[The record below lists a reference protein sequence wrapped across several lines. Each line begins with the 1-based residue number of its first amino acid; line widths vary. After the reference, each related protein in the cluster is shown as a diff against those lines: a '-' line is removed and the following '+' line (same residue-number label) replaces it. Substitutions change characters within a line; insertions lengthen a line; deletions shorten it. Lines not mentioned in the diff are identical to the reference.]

1 MSTREPQA
9 VSDLHATVRVPRTRN
24 WLRRMFAFAGPA
36 YLVSVGYMDPGNW
49 ATDLAGGAKFGYQ
62 LVWVLVM
69 SNLMAILLQTLS
81 ARLGVVTGRDLAQAC
96 RDFYPRFMVW
106 PLWILCEIAI
116 VACDLAEVLGAA
128 IGLQL
133 LFGIPLLA
141 GVIITALDVLLLLVL
156 TNYGI
161 RRMEAFIILLVLTI
175 GGCFAVQMMLS
186 QPDLAAILHAV
197 VPRGDDGRP
206 SLIARSPGG
215 GVSVLGLHAESLF
228 VAMGILGA
236 TVMPHNLYLHSALVQ
251 SREIEPTV
259 EGKREACRMN
269 FVDSAIALNAAL
281 FVNGAILV
289 LAAAA
294 FHRHGFLGVGS
305 LHEAHRLLAP
315 LLGTALAPILFAVAL
330 LCAGQASTVTG
341 TLAGQIVMEGFLRVR
356 VRPWLRRVVSR
367 GLAIIPAVIVIVVQ
381 GERGVDQLLVLSQ
394 VALSLQ
400 LSFAVIPLVTFTSD
414 RRHMGPFVN
423 PWWVR
428 VLAIVTTAI
437 IMGLNGK
444 LAVET
449 ILGWV
454 AHSPGAWWLWVVLIP
469 SALGLLVLLVAL
481 LVLPFFGEAA
491 RRSRS
496 PRPSR
501 RWPRRARAPLAARVR
516 RARSSRSTGIRAAT
530 GGSPWPWSSPSP
542 TRTCSISCAAPSSPP
557 GRSWC
562 SCTSP
567 RARRATGS
575 ASRAWT
581 AKAARTAPRSRRW
594 RASSA
599 SAGRD
604 PRCASAT
611 ATPRARS
618 RASWARRGA
627 DLLVTGSHGHSGIS
641 DVVFG
646 ATVSRV
652 RHLVRCQVLTV
663 PPRPAELIAAW
674 VVWGRGSSRAWRA
687 SPGSC
692 SRRPGGTTSPAA
704 TRATTGPWRA
714 TCSHRVR
721 RSCRRR

>member
-481 LVLPFFGEAA
+481 LVLPFFGRGGPSLALPAAEPAMVAAGSRAA
-491 RRSRS
+491 RGTGTAREVEPLHWHSGS
-496 PRPSR
+496 YR
-501 RWPRRARAPLAARVR
+501 RIAVAVELAEPDENVLHFLRRAELAPGAELVFVHVAESAASQWLGEQSLDSESREDRTALEALAREFGER
-516 RARSSRSTGIRAAT
+516 GTRSSVRLGH
-530 GGSPWPWSSPSP
+530 GDP
-542 TRTCSISCAAPSSPP
+542 
-557 GRSWC
+557 
-562 SCTSP
+562 
-567 RARRATGS
+567 AREI
-575 ASRAWT
+575 
-581 AKAARTAPRSRRW
+581 ARIV
-594 RASSA
+594 
-599 SAGRD
+599 GEE
-604 PRCASAT
+604 
-611 ATPRARS
+611 
-618 RASWARRGA
+618 GA

-663 PPRPAELIAAW
+663 PPA
-674 VVWGRGSSRAWRA
+674 
-687 SPGSC
+687 
-692 SRRPGGTTSPAA
+692 RRN
-704 TRATTGPWRA
+704 
-714 TCSHRVR
+714 
-721 RSCRRR
+721 

>member
-133 LFGIPLLA
+133 LFGIPLLV

-367 GLAIIPAVIVIVVQ
+367 GLAIIPAVLVIVVQ

-481 LVLPFFGEAA
+481 LVLPFFGRGGPSLAFPVAEPAMVAAGSRAA
-491 RRSRS
+491 RGTGTAREVEPLHWHSGS
-496 PRPSR
+496 YR
-501 RWPRRARAPLAARVR
+501 RIAVAVELAEPDENVLHFLRRAELAPGAELVFVHVAESAASQWLGEQSLDSESREDRTALEALAREFGER
-516 RARSSRSTGIRAAT
+516 GTRSSVRLGH
-530 GGSPWPWSSPSP
+530 GDP
-542 TRTCSISCAAPSSPP
+542 
-557 GRSWC
+557 
-562 SCTSP
+562 
-567 RARRATGS
+567 AREI
-575 ASRAWT
+575 
-581 AKAARTAPRSRRW
+581 ARIV
-594 RASSA
+594 
-599 SAGRD
+599 GEV
-604 PRCASAT
+604 
-611 ATPRARS
+611 
-618 RASWARRGA
+618 GA

-663 PPRPAELIAAW
+663 PPA
-674 VVWGRGSSRAWRA
+674 
-687 SPGSC
+687 
-692 SRRPGGTTSPAA
+692 RRN
-704 TRATTGPWRA
+704 
-714 TCSHRVR
+714 
-721 RSCRRR
+721 

>member
-481 LVLPFFGEAA
+481 LVLPFFGRGGPSLALTAAEPAMAAAGSRAA
-491 RRSRS
+491 RGTGTAREVEPLHWHSGS
-496 PRPSR
+496 YR
-501 RWPRRARAPLAARVR
+501 RIAVAVELAEPDENVLHFLRRAELAPGAELVFVHVAESAASQWLGEQSLDSESREDRTALEALAREFGER
-516 RARSSRSTGIRAAT
+516 GT
-530 GGSPWPWSSPSP
+530 
-542 TRTCSISCAAPSSPP
+542 
-557 GRSWC
+557 RSWVRLGHGD
-562 SCTSP
+562 P
-567 RARRATGS
+567 AREI
-575 ASRAWT
+575 
-581 AKAARTAPRSRRW
+581 ARIV
-594 RASSA
+594 
-599 SAGRD
+599 GEE
-604 PRCASAT
+604 
-611 ATPRARS
+611 
-618 RASWARRGA
+618 GA

-663 PPRPAELIAAW
+663 PPA
-674 VVWGRGSSRAWRA
+674 
-687 SPGSC
+687 
-692 SRRPGGTTSPAA
+692 RRN
-704 TRATTGPWRA
+704 
-714 TCSHRVR
+714 
-721 RSCRRR
+721 

>member
-69 SNLMAILLQTLS
+69 SNLMAVLLQTLS

-428 VLAIVTTAI
+428 VLAIVTTVI

-469 SALGLLVLLVAL
+469 SALGLVVLLVAL
-481 LVLPFFGEAA
+481 LVLPFFGRGGPSLAFPAAEPAMVAAGSRAA
-491 RRSRS
+491 RGTGTAREVEPLHWHSGS
-496 PRPSR
+496 YR
-501 RWPRRARAPLAARVR
+501 RIAVAVELAEPDENVLHFLRRAELAPGAELVFVHVAESAASQWLGEQSLDSESREDRTALEALAREFGER
-516 RARSSRSTGIRAAT
+516 GTRSSVRLGH
-530 GGSPWPWSSPSP
+530 GDP
-542 TRTCSISCAAPSSPP
+542 
-557 GRSWC
+557 
-562 SCTSP
+562 
-567 RARRATGS
+567 AREI
-575 ASRAWT
+575 
-581 AKAARTAPRSRRW
+581 ARIV
-594 RASSA
+594 
-599 SAGRD
+599 GEE
-604 PRCASAT
+604 
-611 ATPRARS
+611 
-618 RASWARRGA
+618 GV

-663 PPRPAELIAAW
+663 PPA
-674 VVWGRGSSRAWRA
+674 
-687 SPGSC
+687 
-692 SRRPGGTTSPAA
+692 RRN
-704 TRATTGPWRA
+704 
-714 TCSHRVR
+714 
-721 RSCRRR
+721 

>member
-481 LVLPFFGEAA
+481 LVLPFFGRGGPSLAFPAAEPAMAAAGSRAA
-491 RRSRS
+491 RGTGTAREVEPLHWHSGS
-496 PRPSR
+496 YR
-501 RWPRRARAPLAARVR
+501 RIAVAVELAEPDENVLHFLRRAELAPGAELVFVHVAESAASHWLGEQSLDSESREDRTALEALAREFGER
-516 RARSSRSTGIRAAT
+516 GT
-530 GGSPWPWSSPSP
+530 
-542 TRTCSISCAAPSSPP
+542 
-557 GRSWC
+557 RSWVRLGHGD
-562 SCTSP
+562 P
-567 RARRATGS
+567 AREI
-575 ASRAWT
+575 
-581 AKAARTAPRSRRW
+581 ARIV
-594 RASSA
+594 
-599 SAGRD
+599 GEE
-604 PRCASAT
+604 
-611 ATPRARS
+611 
-618 RASWARRGA
+618 GA

-663 PPRPAELIAAW
+663 PPA
-674 VVWGRGSSRAWRA
+674 
-687 SPGSC
+687 
-692 SRRPGGTTSPAA
+692 RRN
-704 TRATTGPWRA
+704 
-714 TCSHRVR
+714 
-721 RSCRRR
+721 

>member
-481 LVLPFFGEAA
+481 LVLPFFGRGGPSLAFPAAEPAMVAAGSRAA
-491 RRSRS
+491 RGTGTAREVEPLHWHSGS
-496 PRPSR
+496 YR
-501 RWPRRARAPLAARVR
+501 RIAVAVELAEPDENVLHFLRRAELAPGAELVFVHVAESAASQWLGEQSLDSESREDRTALEALAREFGER
-516 RARSSRSTGIRAAT
+516 GTRSSVRLGH
-530 GGSPWPWSSPSP
+530 GDP
-542 TRTCSISCAAPSSPP
+542 
-557 GRSWC
+557 
-562 SCTSP
+562 
-567 RARRATGS
+567 AREI
-575 ASRAWT
+575 
-581 AKAARTAPRSRRW
+581 ARIV
-594 RASSA
+594 
-599 SAGRD
+599 GEE
-604 PRCASAT
+604 
-611 ATPRARS
+611 
-618 RASWARRGA
+618 GA

-663 PPRPAELIAAW
+663 PPA
-674 VVWGRGSSRAWRA
+674 
-687 SPGSC
+687 
-692 SRRPGGTTSPAA
+692 RRN
-704 TRATTGPWRA
+704 
-714 TCSHRVR
+714 
-721 RSCRRR
+721 

>member
-1 MSTREPQA
+1 MSAREPQA

-133 LFGIPLLA
+133 LFGIPLLV

-175 GGCFAVQMMLS
+175 GGCFAVQMLLS

-356 VRPWLRRVVSR
+356 VRPWLRRIVSR
-367 GLAIIPAVIVIVVQ
+367 GLAIIPAVLVIVVQ

-428 VLAIVTTAI
+428 VLAIVTTLI
-437 IMGLNGK
+437 ILGLNGK

-481 LVLPFFGEAA
+481 LVLPFFGRGGPSLALPTAEPAMAA
-491 RRSRS
+491 AGSRVARGTGTAREVEPLHWHSGSYRRIAVAVELAE
-496 PRPSR
+496 PDENVLHFL
-501 RWPRRARAPLAARVR
+501 RRAELAPGAELVFVHVAESAASQWLGEQSLDSESREDRTALEALAREFGER
-516 RARSSRSTGIRAAT
+516 GTRSSVRLGH
-530 GGSPWPWSSPSP
+530 GDP
-542 TRTCSISCAAPSSPP
+542 
-557 GRSWC
+557 
-562 SCTSP
+562 
-567 RARRATGS
+567 AREI
-575 ASRAWT
+575 
-581 AKAARTAPRSRRW
+581 ARIV
-594 RASSA
+594 
-599 SAGRD
+599 GEV
-604 PRCASAT
+604 
-611 ATPRARS
+611 
-618 RASWARRGA
+618 GA

-663 PPRPAELIAAW
+663 PPA
-674 VVWGRGSSRAWRA
+674 
-687 SPGSC
+687 
-692 SRRPGGTTSPAA
+692 RRN
-704 TRATTGPWRA
+704 
-714 TCSHRVR
+714 
-721 RSCRRR
+721 

>member
-481 LVLPFFGEAA
+481 LVLPFFGRGGPSLALPAAEPAMAAAGSRAA
-491 RRSRS
+491 RGTGTAREVEPLHWHSGS
-496 PRPSR
+496 YR
-501 RWPRRARAPLAARVR
+501 RIAVAVELAEPDENVLHFLRRAELAPGAELVFVHVAESAASHWLGEQSLDSESREDRTALEALAREFGER
-516 RARSSRSTGIRAAT
+516 GTRSSVRLGH
-530 GGSPWPWSSPSP
+530 GDP
-542 TRTCSISCAAPSSPP
+542 
-557 GRSWC
+557 
-562 SCTSP
+562 
-567 RARRATGS
+567 AREI
-575 ASRAWT
+575 
-581 AKAARTAPRSRRW
+581 ARIV
-594 RASSA
+594 
-599 SAGRD
+599 GEV
-604 PRCASAT
+604 
-611 ATPRARS
+611 
-618 RASWARRGA
+618 GA

-663 PPRPAELIAAW
+663 PPA
-674 VVWGRGSSRAWRA
+674 
-687 SPGSC
+687 
-692 SRRPGGTTSPAA
+692 RRN
-704 TRATTGPWRA
+704 
-714 TCSHRVR
+714 
-721 RSCRRR
+721 

>member
-367 GLAIIPAVIVIVVQ
+367 GLAIIPAVLVIVVQ

-469 SALGLLVLLVAL
+469 SALALLVLLVAL
-481 LVLPFFGEAA
+481 LVLPFFGRGGPSLAFPAAEPAMAAAGSRAA
-491 RRSRS
+491 RGTGTAREVEPLHWHSGS
-496 PRPSR
+496 YR
-501 RWPRRARAPLAARVR
+501 RIAVAVELAEPDENVLHFLRRAELAPGAELVFVHVAESAASHWLGEQSLDSESREDRTALEALAREFGER
-516 RARSSRSTGIRAAT
+516 GTRSSVRLGH
-530 GGSPWPWSSPSP
+530 GDP
-542 TRTCSISCAAPSSPP
+542 
-557 GRSWC
+557 
-562 SCTSP
+562 
-567 RARRATGS
+567 AREI
-575 ASRAWT
+575 
-581 AKAARTAPRSRRW
+581 ARIV
-594 RASSA
+594 
-599 SAGRD
+599 GEV
-604 PRCASAT
+604 
-611 ATPRARS
+611 
-618 RASWARRGA
+618 GA

-663 PPRPAELIAAW
+663 PPA
-674 VVWGRGSSRAWRA
+674 
-687 SPGSC
+687 
-692 SRRPGGTTSPAA
+692 RRN
-704 TRATTGPWRA
+704 
-714 TCSHRVR
+714 
-721 RSCRRR
+721 

>member
-454 AHSPGAWWLWVVLIP
+454 AHSPGAWWLWAVLIP

-481 LVLPFFGEAA
+481 LVLPFFGRGGPSLAFPAAEPAMVAAGSRAA
-491 RRSRS
+491 RGTGTAREVEPLHWHSGS
-496 PRPSR
+496 YR
-501 RWPRRARAPLAARVR
+501 RIAVAVELAEPDENVLHFLRRAELAPGAELVFVHVAESAASQWLGEQSLDSESREDRTALEALAREFGER
-516 RARSSRSTGIRAAT
+516 GTRSSVRLGH
-530 GGSPWPWSSPSP
+530 GDP
-542 TRTCSISCAAPSSPP
+542 
-557 GRSWC
+557 
-562 SCTSP
+562 
-567 RARRATGS
+567 AREI
-575 ASRAWT
+575 
-581 AKAARTAPRSRRW
+581 ARIV
-594 RASSA
+594 
-599 SAGRD
+599 GEV
-604 PRCASAT
+604 
-611 ATPRARS
+611 
-618 RASWARRGA
+618 GA

-663 PPRPAELIAAW
+663 PPA
-674 VVWGRGSSRAWRA
+674 
-687 SPGSC
+687 
-692 SRRPGGTTSPAA
+692 RRN
-704 TRATTGPWRA
+704 
-714 TCSHRVR
+714 
-721 RSCRRR
+721 